1 LEFLTETN
9 IFTAFKLEQ
18 LNKLTEPKYYLE
30 IESTPN
36 NLITVEEFVSYFS
49 VELGLNQEKIN
60 GLLLAVTEA
69 TTNAIIHGNKN
80 NQLKMV
86 RIYVF
91 VEGSTVTIKIK
102 DEGKGFDPSMVP
114 DPTDPE
120 NLLKDSG
127 RGLYLMRVYMDGLT
141 YNQTPEG
148 TEAILSLKI

>member
-1 LEFLTETN
+1 
-9 IFTAFKLEQ
+9 
-18 LNKLTEPKYYLE
+18 LTEPKYYLE

-36 NLITVEEFVSYFS
+36 NLITVEEFVNYFS
-49 VELGLNQEKIN
+49 VELGLDQEKIN

-80 NQLKMV
+80 NKLKMV

-91 VEGSTVTIKIK
+91 VDGPNITIKIK
-102 DEGKGFDPSMVP
+102 DEGKGFDPSIVP

-148 TEAILSLKI
+148 TETILSLKI

>member
-1 LEFLTETN
+1 M
-9 IFTAFKLEQ
+9 
-18 LNKLTEPKYYLE
+18 TEPKYYLE

-36 NLITVEEFVSYFS
+36 NLITVEEFVNYFS
-49 VELGLNQEKIN
+49 VELGLDREKIN

-80 NQLKMV
+80 NKLKMV
-86 RIYVF
+86 RIYVL
-91 VEGSTVTIKIK
+91 VDGQTVTIKIK
-102 DEGKGFDPSMVP
+102 DEGKGFDPSIVP

-127 RGLYLMRVYMDGLT
+127 RGLYLMRVYMDGLS

-148 TEAILSLKI
+148 TETILTLKL